1 MPRLKVTSF
10 YLLEWSGCV
19 YQWQLLKL
27 LFANTRLL
35 WLYCCHFPR
44 PLMDLRRTLL
54 FSFHFLV
61 ATFSSITIQ
70 FNWKSLSYSWFNSK
84 SPFLPGS
91 LCFTASFV
99 NGRSFTARQL
109 GSKKPRERN
118 QLAGPGQWPIRAK
131 PDVERFLGSDVLF
144 SPPKL
149 FTVVKGSYLGVGGGG
164 GVHIDDRRI

>member
-10 YLLEWSGCV
+10 TFWSEVTVFINGNFWNYWMQILRKKLGC
-19 YQWQLLKL
+19 
-27 LFANTRLL
+27 
-35 WLYCCHFPR
+35 CDFPR
-44 PLMDLRRTLL
+44 PLMDLQRTLSSL

-61 ATFSSITIQ
+61 ETFFPITIQ

-99 NGRSFTARQL
+99 NGRSFTAQQL

-131 PDVERFLGSDVLF
+131 PDVEILSERDFEDRPFYFLHQSF
-144 SPPKL
+144 SPLLKEA
-149 FTVVKGSYLGVGGGG
+149 
-164 GVHIDDRRI
+164 I